1 MTHFLRDQ
9 DLPIWLAA
17 RPWLDVR
24 SNDEHTLI
32 SYRLGQAL
40 LRSHPEANA
49 SVVLPAILM
58 HDVGWKKFP
67 PEQLAAAV
75 GPNPKYPELQRA
87 HEIEGVKIAAEAFQR
102 LAIPG
107 LQIET
112 ILAIIDGHDTRKA
125 AISLEDALMK
135 DADKLWRFTGHGV
148 ATIGGWFDT
157 PPKETLAMLE
167 SFVLPS
173 MLTDAG
179 TAMAQALLAE
189 GMAFAYVT
197 DLLHIE
203 VSA

>member
-32 SYRLGQAL
+32 SYRLGQTL
-40 LRSHPEANA
+40 LRIHPEADA
-49 SVVLPAILM
+49 AVVLPAILM

-75 GPNPKYPELQRA
+75 GPNPKFPELQRA
-87 HEIEGVKIAAEAFQR
+87 HEIEGVKIAAEAFER
-102 LAIPG
+102 LAFPG
-107 LQIET
+107 LQVET

-179 TAMAQALLAE
+179 TTMAQALLAE
-189 GMAFAYVT
+189 GMAAAYMT
-197 DLLHIE
+197 DLLQIE